1 MVENSVRCCV
11 VNGSLGEVA
20 GQLVQKHQN
29 LSMLH
34 SNEYLH

>member
-20 GQLVQKHQN
+20 GQLLMGAEAPEFVYVAF
-29 LSMLH
+29 
-34 SNEYLH
+34 E